1 MNPEYIHIPAVIVA
15 ALLPF
20 ILGGL
25 WYSPVMFGHAWMRE
39 NNLTEED
46 LEKGNKAKIFGLSF
60 FFFLLMSV
68 NLAGFLASPDTD
80 LPFGM
85 LAGFLAG
92 FGWVALSLAVIS
104 LFERRSWKYMLING
118 GYLVVAFLL
127 MGTVLGAWR

>member
-1 MNPEYIHIPAVIVA
+1 MNPEYINIPAVVVA
-15 ALLPF
+15 AVLPF
-20 ILGGL
+20 VLGGL
-25 WYSPVMFGHAWMRE
+25 WYSPVMFGNVWMKE
-39 NNLTEED
+39 NNLTGED

-60 FFFLLMSV
+60 FFFLLMSA

-92 FGWVALSLAVIS
+92 FGWVALSLAVIG

-118 GYLVVAFLL
+118 GYLVVAFVL